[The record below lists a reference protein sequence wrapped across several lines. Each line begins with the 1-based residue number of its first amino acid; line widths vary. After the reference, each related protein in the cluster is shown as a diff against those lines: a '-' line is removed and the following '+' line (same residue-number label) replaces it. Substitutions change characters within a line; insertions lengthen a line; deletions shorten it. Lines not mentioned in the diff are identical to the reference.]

1 MKLTASLFLI
11 MTLSALFAAL
21 PARGEEPQRIT
32 VQHILIAFK
41 GTLSEGNVTRT
52 QKEAEAL
59 VKELMERINKGE
71 DFDALVKG
79 YTDDQHPGIYSIS
92 NFGVVPDQS
101 IPEYPRNRMVKGFGD
116 VGFSLKVGE
125 VGLAVYD
132 PKASPFGWHI
142 IKRLK

>member
-1 MKLTASLFLI
+1 MKSAASLSLIVTLWFL
-11 MTLSALFAAL
+11 LAVL
-21 PARGEEPQRIT
+21 PARADEPQRIT

-41 GTLSEGNVTRT
+41 GTLPQGNVTRT

-59 VKELMERINKGE
+59 VKELIEKAKKGE
-71 DFDALVKG
+71 DFDALVKK
-79 YTDDQHPGIYSIS
+79 YTDDQHPGIYGMS

-101 IPEYPRNRMVKGFGD
+101 VPEYPRNRMVKGFGD

-132 PKASPFGWHI
+132 PKTSPFGWHI

>member
-1 MKLTASLFLI
+1 MKSCLALSLILT
-11 MTLSALFAAL
+11 LFAAL
-21 PARGEEPQRIT
+21 SARAEEPQRIT

-41 GTLSEGNVTRT
+41 GTLPEGNVTRT

-71 DFDALVKG
+71 DFDALVKSF
-79 YTDDQHPGIYSIS
+79 TDDQHPGIYSIS

-101 IPEYPRNRMVKGFGD
+101 VAEYPRNRMVKGFGD

-132 PKASPFGWHI
+132 PKTSPYGWHI